1 MKRDTVNYF
10 AVGIFVLAML
20 FAFFVLMYFVTGS
33 TGPAD
38 HYTVRYDNVHGLKF
52 GTGVF
57 YEGYKVGQIEA
68 IEPTPAEAGMEYVI
82 TVSITRDWKIP
93 VDSVAKVVASGLIAA
108 VQIDIDA
115 GASAQAISPGG
126 EINGQEQQDLFAVIN
141 DAAGEFQTLSR
152 DGIVPVLVN
161 LNKRIDELSA
171 EGISFRREQLGPLVD
186 TFNKRL
192 NEDLI
197 ADAQSVLAKLDH
209 SVQQMNKIL
218 GPENQ
223 QHIEKFLTHLDDGAL
238 NLGGLISRIELT
250 RVQMGETLAALK
262 HLVADNSEQVGI
274 SVENASLSM
283 QEMHDA
289 LKTVN
294 EHLGTILYNVEGS
307 ARQLHEFLQSVRDN
321 PARIIRG
328 TQ

>member
-1 MKRDTVNYF
+1 MKRDTVDYF
-10 AVGIFVLAML
+10 AVGIFVLVMI
-20 FAFFVLMYFVTGS
+20 FAFFLLMYFVAGS
-33 TGPAD
+33 AGPAD
-38 HYTVRYDNVHGLKF
+38 HYTVKYRNVSGLKF

-68 IEPTPAEAGMEYVI
+68 IEPTPVQGGMEYVL

-93 VDSVAKVVASGLIAA
+93 VDSVATVMASGLIAA
-108 VQIDIDA
+108 VQIEIDA
-115 GASAQAISPGG
+115 GTSQQAISPGG
-126 EINGQEQQDLFAVIN
+126 EIEGQEQQDLFAVIN
-141 DAAGEFQTLSR
+141 EAAGEFQTLSR
-152 DGIVPVLVN
+152 DGIIPVLVN

-197 ADAQSVLAKLDH
+197 GDAQTLLAKLDH
-209 SVQQMNKIL
+209 SAQQLNKIL
-218 GPENQ
+218 GAGNQ
-223 QHIEKFLTHLDDGAL
+223 QHIENFLIHMDDDAL
-238 NLGGLISRIELT
+238 NLGGLISRIEMT

-262 HLVADNSEQVGI
+262 HLVADNTKQFGTT
-274 SVENASLSM
+274 VENANLSM
-283 QEMHDA
+283 QEMRSA
-289 LKTVN
+289 LQTVN
-294 EHLGTILYNVEGS
+294 EHLGTIMYDVEGS
-307 ARQLHEFLQSVRDN
+307 ARQLHEFSQSVRDN